1 MEEYMQFCDDQA
13 TDKGNAIKTATRQI
27 QDLKA
32 TIEES
37 SAIIIEMTDEVAELG
52 TTIAAKEKELAE
64 ATSIRK
70 GEHDDF
76 KVTEKELVESV
87 DQLSGAI
94 VQVKKGMSLA
104 QGKGMRM
111 RSAMSAKQLKKLVSS
126 LGSIV
131 ESARLTGQQKKR
143 LRSFLQEHQ
152 KE

>member
-1 MEEYMQFCDDQA
+1 MEEYMQFCDDQS
-13 TDKGNAIKTATRQI
+13 TDKTNAIKTASRQI

-37 SAIIIEMTDEVAELG
+37 SAIMIEMADEIATLG

-76 KVTEKELVESV
+76 KVIEKELVETV

-104 QGKGMRM
+104 QGKGLRM
-111 RSAMSAKQLKKLVSS
+111 KAALSAKQMKKLV
-126 LGSIV
+126 
-131 ESARLTGQQKKR
+131 T
-143 LRSFLQEHQ
+143 
-152 KE
+152 